1 MNANAGCD
9 TESDAGCDT
18 EPDAECDTEASATND
33 SVAPDGAGGV
43 GAGDSIPPSDSTPDG
58 VPDFPAAR
66 RHVLIEL
73 LRLVAN
79 LRSENVTVP
88 PSDTMAAA
96 RALSV
101 VGLDD
106 RDRVEDALRA
116 TLLSDPGDADA
127 FESAFPTFWH
137 RLRSGLSAVATDH
150 DGPTAGEDGEG
161 DERAATETN
170 GSETDGTEPGT
181 LADAEPP
188 DVDGSADE
196 DGRVDVRI
204 PTERRHATG
213 DRPESTGE
221 SDARRYSAV
230 GGRERVDV
238 DTAPLTR
245 GEVAAIDRFVDALA
259 TVPGRRRERSAAGDQ
274 VEARRALRA
283 SLATG
288 GAPMELPL
296 SRPTPSELR
305 CCLLVDVSGSVLD
318 TVDRS
323 VLLGFADRLYDSARD
338 AGVFLFDTD
347 LVDVT
352 EQFERGDGDPA
363 AALRDAEIE
372 WGGGTKIGEA
382 FATLRREH
390 PYAVDRRTVVV
401 VVSDG
406 LDVGDPDVLADGV
419 TWLADRAGAV
429 VWLNPLAV
437 SPAFEPRSRGMSTAV
452 PYVDALFGFAE
463 PADLAE
469 AARQL
474 EQRGLGGTV
483 GYEHDSR
490 RSPRSADGDGGDR
503 S

>member
-1 MNANAGCD
+1 MNANAGD
-9 TESDAGCDT
+9 PAEPAAAEESDASEGT
-18 EPDAECDTEASATND
+18 AATASD
-33 SVAPDGAGGV
+33 GGV
-43 GAGDSIPPSDSTPDG
+43 PADATSEG
-58 VPDFPAAR
+58 VPDFRAAR

-73 LRLVAN
+73 VRLAAKLR
-79 LRSENVTVP
+79 RENVSVP
-88 PSDTMAAA
+88 PSDTLAAA
-96 RALSV
+96 LALAL
-101 VGLDD
+101 VGLAD

-116 TLLSDPGDADA
+116 TFLSDPADADA

-150 DGPTAGEDGEG
+150 DGPTAGDDEANEVGESA
-161 DERAATETN
+161 DATDP
-170 GSETDGTEPGT
+170 ETDGAEPGV
-181 LADAEPP
+181 LEDAEPP
-188 DVDGSADE
+188 DVDDT
-196 DGRVDVRI
+196 DGGGGAVEVRI

-238 DTAPLTR
+238 DAARLTPA
-245 GEVAAIDRFVDALA
+245 ETVAIDRFVDALS
-259 TVPGRRRERSAAGDQ
+259 TVPGRRRQPSSTGDR

-288 GAPMELPL
+288 GAPMELPA
-296 SRPTPSELR
+296 SRPRPSELR

-323 VLLGFADRLYDSARD
+323 VLLAFADRLHDSARD

-363 AALRDAEIE
+363 AALKEAEVE

-419 TWLADRAGAV
+419 TWLADRGGAL

-437 SPAFEPRSRGMSTAV
+437 SPAFEPRSRGMSTSV
-452 PYVDALFGFAE
+452 PYVDALFGFAD
-463 PADLAE
+463 PGDLAE
-469 AARQL
+469 AARQI

-483 GYEHDSR
+483 GYEYDSR
-490 RSPRSADGDGGDR
+490 RAEKSGADTGGDP

>member
-1 MNANAGCD
+1 MNANTGNGRD
-9 TESDAGCDT
+9 GIRRGDSTETDGPGANRD
-18 EPDAECDTEASATND
+18 
-33 SVAPDGAGGV
+33 DGA
-43 GAGDSIPPSDSTPDG
+43 SPDG
-58 VPDFPAAR
+58 VPDFRAAR

-73 LRLVAN
+73 LRLATE

-88 PSDTMAAA
+88 PSDTLAAA

-116 TLLSDPGDADA
+116 TLLSDPIDSDA

-150 DGPTAGEDGEG
+150 DGPTAGEDDAGEREESA
-161 DERAATETN
+161 DAERAES
-170 GSETDGTEPGT
+170 GLLE
-181 LADAEPP
+181 DAEPP
-188 DVDGSADE
+188 DIDDTRDG

-213 DRPESTGE
+213 DRPESAGE

-238 DTAPLTR
+238 DTAQLTR
-245 GEVAAIDRFVDALA
+245 AEIAAIDRFVGALA
-259 TVPGRRRERSAAGDQ
+259 TVPGRRRQQSTAGDQ

-323 VLLGFADRLYDSARD
+323 VLLAFADRLHDSARD

-363 AALRDAEIE
+363 AALREAEVE
-372 WGGGTKIGEA
+372 WGGGTQIGEA

-419 TWLADRAGAV
+419 TWLADRAGAL

-452 PYVDALFGFAE
+452 PYVDALFGFAD
-463 PADLAE
+463 PTDLAE
-469 AARQL
+469 AARQI

-490 RSPRSADGDGGDR
+490 RFGRAADETGGDP

>member
-1 MNANAGCD
+1 MNANTGSGRD
-9 TESDAGCDT
+9 GIRQGDSTETDGSGANRD
-18 EPDAECDTEASATND
+18 
-33 SVAPDGAGGV
+33 DGA
-43 GAGDSIPPSDSTPDG
+43 SPDG
-58 VPDFPAAR
+58 VPDFRAAR

-73 LRLVAN
+73 LRLATE
-79 LRSENVTVP
+79 LRSGNVTVP

-116 TLLSDPGDADA
+116 TLLSDPVDADA

-150 DGPTAGEDGEG
+150 DGPTAGEEGEA
-161 DERAATETN
+161 DERNASEAVD
-170 GSETDGTEPGT
+170 SETDGAEPGT
-181 LADAEPP
+181 LEDAEPP
-188 DVDGSADE
+188 DVGPESD
-196 DGRVDVRI
+196 DGRVEVRI

-238 DTAPLTR
+238 DTAQLTR
-245 GEVAAIDRFVDALA
+245 SEIAAIDRFVDALA
-259 TVPGRRRERSAAGDQ
+259 TVPGRRRQRSTAGDQ

-318 TVDRS
+318 TIDRS
-323 VLLGFADRLYDSARD
+323 VLLAFADRLHDSARD

-347 LVDVT
+347 LIEVT
-352 EQFERGDGDPA
+352 ERFERGDGDPA
-363 AALRDAEIE
+363 AALRDAEVE

-463 PADLAE
+463 PSDLAE
-469 AARQL
+469 AARQI

-483 GYEHDSR
+483 GYEYDSR
-490 RSPRSADGDGGDR
+490 RSRRSAGVAGGDPP
-503 S
+503 